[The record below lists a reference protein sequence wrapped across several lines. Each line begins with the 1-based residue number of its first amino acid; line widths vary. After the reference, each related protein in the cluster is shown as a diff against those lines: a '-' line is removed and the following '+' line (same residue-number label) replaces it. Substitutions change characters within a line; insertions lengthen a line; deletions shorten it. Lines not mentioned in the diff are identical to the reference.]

1 MKSIVDTG
9 PLVAYFCAA
18 DQHHAWSVAVLE
30 ARQRP
35 LLTCE
40 AVLAETIH
48 RLNYFRRRTDVVFEL
63 LGQGALAVTVE
74 LEAQLEPVARIMA
87 KYADRR
93 IDLAD
98 ACLIRLSELFPTA
111 EVLTVD
117 ASDFRVY
124 RRQDRTVIP
133 FVAPPPAP

>member
-18 DQHHAWSVAVLE
+18 DQHHAWSAAVLDT
-30 ARQRP
+30 RQRP

-40 AVLAETIH
+40 AVVAETIH

-63 LGQGALAVTVE
+63 LRQGALVITVE
-74 LEAQLEPVARIMA
+74 LETQLEPVARIMA
-87 KYADRR
+87 KYADRQ

-117 ASDFRVY
+117 VSDFRVY

-133 FVAPPPAP
+133 LVVPPPAP

>member
-1 MKSIVDTG
+1 MKTIVDTG

-18 DQHHAWSVAVLE
+18 DQYHAWSVVVLDTRE
-30 ARQRP
+30 RP

-48 RLNYFRRRTDVVFEL
+48 RLNYFRQRTDLVFEL
-63 LGQGALAVTVE
+63 LRQGALAITVE

-87 KYADRR
+87 KYADRQ

-98 ACLIRLSELFPTA
+98 ACLIRLSELFPAA

-117 ASDFRVY
+117 AADFRVY
-124 RRQDRTVIP
+124 RRQDRTVVP
-133 FVAPPPAP
+133 YLAPPPTR